1 MKQKKKKQQQQQER
15 RLKRTYYN
23 VKQPGSLGGVSAL
36 ARATEQKK
44 KDVRRW
50 LSFED
55 TYTLHKPVRRKFL
68 RRRTI
73 VGGIDHQWQADLID
87 LQKLKKDNNGYVY
100 LLTCID
106 VLSKYAWVVPLKDK
120 TGASLVTAFQEIFSE
135 GRVPLKLQT
144 DKGTEFK
151 NRLVQKLLRE
161 FKVDFFTTE
170 NEEIKA
176 SVVERFNRTL
186 KEKLWRYFTKSNS
199 LRYLDVLP
207 DVVRSYN
214 HSFHRSIQR
223 APVEVST
230 KNQEDVWQQLYGGGG
245 KKKKKKKKKNRARL
259 KVGDRV
265 RISKTRRVFKKGYLP
280 SWTRELFTV
289 HSIIKTYPVTYTI
302 KDDHDEVLKGS
313 FYEQELQKVG
323 DKEEYQI
330 EVVLDQRQKKGGQRE
345 YLVKWLG
352 YDSSFNQWIP
362 QRALRAWRA

>member
-1 MKQKKKKQQQQQER
+1 MTKKKEKKKKKKKTQQGV
-15 RLKRTYYN
+15 LKKAYYDI
-23 VKQPGSLGGVSAL
+23 KQPGSLGGVAAL
-36 ARATEQKK
+36 ARETKRKREEVSK
-44 KDVRRW
+44 W

-87 LQKLKKDNNGYVY
+87 VQKLKKDNDGHVF

-120 TGASLVTAFQEIFSE
+120 SGSSLVKAFQQIFSE
-135 GRVPLKLQT
+135 GRKPLKLQT

-151 NRLVQKLLRE
+151 NRLVQKLLRDLNI
-161 FKVDFFTTE
+161 DFFTTE
-170 NEEIKA
+170 NDDIKA
-176 SVVERFNRTL
+176 AVVERFNRTL
-186 KEKLWRYFTKSNS
+186 KEKLWRYFTRNNS
-199 LRYLDVLP
+199 TRFLEVLP
-207 DVVRSYN
+207 DLVNAYN
-214 HSFHRSIQR
+214 NSFHRSIQR
-223 APVEVST
+223 APVEVNT
-230 KNQEDVWQQLYGGGG
+230 KNQEDVWHQLYGKG
-245 KKKKKKKKKNRARL
+245 NRKRKPAKF

-289 HSIIKTYPVTYTI
+289 HSIIKTYPVTYAI

-323 DKEEYQI
+323 DTGEYQI
-330 EVVLDQRQKKGGQRE
+330 EAVLDQRQKKGGQRE

>member
-1 MKQKKKKQQQQQER
+1 MKKKKKNQKVSPSHKH
-15 RLKRTYYN
+15 LKKVYYN
-23 VKQPGSLGGVSAL
+23 AKLPGSLGGVVAL
-36 ARATEQKK
+36 ARATKQKK
-44 KDVRRW
+44 DDVRHW

-87 LQKLKKDNNGYVY
+87 LQKLKKDNKGYVF

-106 VLSKYAWVVPLKDK
+106 VLSKHAWVVPLKDK
-120 TGASLVTAFQEIFSE
+120 TGANLVKAFQQIFTE
-135 GRVPLKLQT
+135 GGRKPLKLQT

-151 NRLVQKLLRE
+151 NRLVQKLLRDLDI
-161 FKVDFFTTE
+161 DFFTTE
-170 NEEIKA
+170 NDDIKA
-176 SVVERFNRTL
+176 AVVERFNRTL
-186 KEKLWRYFTKSNS
+186 KDRLWRYFTKTNS
-199 LRYLDVLP
+199 THYLEVLP
-207 DVVRSYN
+207 DLVRAYN
-214 HSFHRSIQR
+214 HTIHSSIKR
-223 APVEVST
+223 APVEVNT
-230 KNQEDVWQQLYGGGG
+230 ENQEDVWFQLYGGQ
-245 KKKKKKKKKNRARL
+245 KKLKYIKSKL

-289 HSIIKTYPVTYTI
+289 HTVINTYPVTYTI
-302 KDDHDEVLKGS
+302 KDDHDEVLKGT
-313 FYEQELQKVG
+313 FYKQELQKVG

-330 EVVLDQRQKKGGQRE
+330 ETVLDQRVTKKGQRE

-362 QRALRAWRA
+362 QQALLST

>member
-1 MKQKKKKQQQQQER
+1 MGKKQKKQQQQQQQQR
-15 RLKRTYYN
+15 RLKKAYFD
-23 VKQPGSLGGVSAL
+23 VKQPGSLGGVAAL
-36 ARATEQKK
+36 ARVTKQKK
-44 KDVRRW
+44 EDVRRW

-87 LQKLKKDNNGYVY
+87 LQKLKKDNNGYVF

-120 TGASLVTAFQEIFSE
+120 TGASLVSAFQGIFSE
-135 GRVPLKLQT
+135 GRTPLKLQT

-199 LRYLDVLP
+199 VHYLDVLP
-207 DVVRSYN
+207 KLVHAYN
-214 HSFHRSIQR
+214 HTHHRSIQR
-223 APVEVST
+223 APAEVNT
-230 KNQEDVWQQLYGGGG
+230 KNQEDVWQQLYGGG
-245 KKKKKKKKKNRARL
+245 KPKSKSNKL
-259 KVGDRV
+259 KIGDRV
-265 RISKTRRVFKKGYLP
+265 RISKARRVFKKGYLP

-289 HSIIKTYPVTYTI
+289 HTVINTYPVTYTI
-302 KDDHDEVLKGS
+302 KDDHDEVLKGT
-313 FYEQELQKVG
+313 FYGQELQKVG

-330 EVVLDQRQKKGGQRE
+330 EAVLDQRQKEKGGQRE

-362 QRALRAWRA
+362 QRALSSRE

>member
-1 MKQKKKKQQQQQER
+1 MKKRKQQQQR
-15 RLKRTYYN
+15 WKTVLKKIYYD
-23 VKQPGSLGGVSAL
+23 VKQPGSLGGVAAL
-36 ARATEQKK
+36 ARAAKQKNK
-44 KDVRRW
+44 KRVAEW

-87 LQKLKKDNNGYVY
+87 VQKLKKDNDGYVF

-120 TGASLVTAFQEIFSE
+120 SGASLVRAFERIFAE
-135 GRVPLKLQT
+135 GRKPRKLQT

-151 NRLVQKLLRE
+151 NRSVQKLLRD
-161 FKVDFFTTE
+161 FNVDFFTTE

-186 KEKLWRYFTKSNS
+186 KEKLWRYFTESNGS
-199 LRYLDVLP
+199 RYLDVLP
-207 DVVRSYN
+207 AVVRSYN
-214 HSFHRSIQR
+214 NTFHRSIKR
-223 APVEVST
+223 APVDVNT
-230 KNQEDVWQQLYGGGG
+230 KNQEDVWYQLYGGGEA
-245 KKKKKKKKKNRARL
+245 KTRRKPKL

-289 HSIIKTYPVTYTI
+289 HSVLVNTYPVTYTI
-302 KDDHDEVLKGS
+302 KDDHDEVLEGT

-323 DKEEYQI
+323 DTQEYRI
-330 EVVLDQRQKKGGQRE
+330 ESVLDQRRGKKGQRE

-362 QRALRAWRA
+362 HNALRAWK

>member
-1 MKQKKKKQQQQQER
+1 MKKKKSKDAKTQQIS
-15 RLKRTYYN
+15 KKVYYD
-23 VKQPGSLGGVSAL
+23 VKQPGSLGGVAAL
-36 ARATEQKK
+36 ARATKQK
-44 KDVRRW
+44 KDVVRKW

-55 TYTLHKPVRRKFL
+55 TYTLHKPARRKFL

-87 LQKLKKDNNGYVY
+87 MQKLKKNNDGHVF

-120 TGASLVTAFQEIFSE
+120 TGSSMVKAFRQIFSE
-135 GRVPLKLQT
+135 GRKPLKLQT
-144 DKGTEFK
+144 DKGSEFK

-161 FKVDFFTTE
+161 FNVDFFTTE

-186 KEKLWRYFTKSNS
+186 KEKLWRYFTKTNS
-199 LRYLDVLP
+199 SRYLNVLP
-207 DVVRSYN
+207 DVVRVYN
-214 HSFHRSIQR
+214 HTFHRSIQR
-223 APVEVST
+223 TPVEVNT
-230 KNQEDVWQQLYGGGG
+230 KNQEDVWDKLYGGGG
-245 KKKKKKKKKNRARL
+245 GAKYSEPKL

-289 HSIIKTYPVTYTI
+289 HTVMHTYPVTYTI
-302 KDDHDEVLKGS
+302 KDDHDEVLKGT

-323 DKEEYQI
+323 EKEEYQI
-330 EVVLDQRQKKGGQRE
+330 EAVLDQRVDKKGQRE

-362 QRALRAWRA
+362 QRALVASS